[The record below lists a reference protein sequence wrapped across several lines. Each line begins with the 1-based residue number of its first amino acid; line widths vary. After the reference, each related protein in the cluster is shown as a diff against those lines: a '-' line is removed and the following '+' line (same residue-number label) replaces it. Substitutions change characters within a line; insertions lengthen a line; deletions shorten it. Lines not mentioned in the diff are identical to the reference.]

1 MPYGQ
6 SWIVKLTMTNK
17 VSWDDLVKVVRGL
30 TNLQEGPLL
39 EGTFCITSND
49 DLDALK
55 ICIEGQHDTNLV
67 LLNGQSNGTLALG
80 QSVQVSVSP
89 RFGFGQIKADVG
101 ALLSGS
107 RKARI
112 KEPRFF
118 LLDEGISNSDF
129 VGDDHLVSRYR
140 AVLQFIQVLKKS
152 AAFLDSDE
160 PALVFVK
167 GGKFELPIEYDAE
180 DLKHLPVSVIR
191 ELLSVIPEGTH
202 EKQCASILSEAVVSL
217 TEHLASGQ
225 RFRHLL
231 TNAAELKKKFEQ
243 GYDLFAAGFSY
254 EKVRDQ
260 VEAARVEYSGKIH
273 KVFSDIQNQLLG
285 IPVATIIVASQ
296 MKDAKAIGYEFWVN
310 TAVLLGCW
318 VFAILMI
325 FLLHNQSHTLA
336 VLRDEIRRQK
346 RQLTKEFAAVANSF
360 DDTFAYLSK
369 RAFTQRLI
377 LWTIDAFV
385 VLGLFLSHVIY
396 LKLTSGA
403 RDWAVACLPVLA
415 RWF

>member
-1 MPYGQ
+1 
-6 SWIVKLTMTNK
+6 MTNK

-30 TNLQEGPLL
+30 STRQEGPPL
-39 EGTFCITSND
+39 EGVFCIKSND

-67 LLNGQSNGTLALG
+67 LTNGEFPANLAVG
-80 QSVQVSVSP
+80 QSVTISVSP
-89 RFGFGQIKADVG
+89 RLGFGQIKGDLG

-112 KEPRFF
+112 KEPNFF
-118 LLDEGISNSDF
+118 LLDDDIAGSDPIK
-129 VGDDHLVSRYR
+129 DDHPVSRYR
-140 AVLQFIQVLKKS
+140 SVLQLIQVLKKS
-152 AAFLDSDE
+152 AVFLDPEE
-160 PALVFVK
+160 PALVFIND
-167 GGKFELPIEYDAE
+167 GKFELPIEYDAD
-180 DLKHLPVSVIR
+180 DLKYLPVSAIR
-191 ELLSVIPEGTH
+191 ELLEVIPEGTH
-202 EKQCASILSEAVVSL
+202 EKQCTSILADAVISL
-217 TEHLASGQ
+217 TEHLASEK

-231 TNAAELKKKFEQ
+231 TNAAELKKRFEQ
-243 GYDLFAAGFSY
+243 GYQLFAAGFSY

-260 VEAARVEYSGKIH
+260 VEAARVEYTGKIH

-296 MKDAKAIGYEFWVN
+296 MKDAKTVGYEFWVN

-336 VLRDEIRRQK
+336 VLRDEIQRQK
-346 RQLTKEFAAVANSF
+346 RQLTKEYAAVADSF
-360 DDTFAYLSK
+360 ADTFNYLSK

-377 LWTIDAFV
+377 LWTIDVFV
-385 VLGLFLSHVIY
+385 VLGLLLSHVVY
-396 LKLTSGA
+396 LKLTLVA
-403 RDWAVACLPVLA
+403 REWAVSCLPVLA